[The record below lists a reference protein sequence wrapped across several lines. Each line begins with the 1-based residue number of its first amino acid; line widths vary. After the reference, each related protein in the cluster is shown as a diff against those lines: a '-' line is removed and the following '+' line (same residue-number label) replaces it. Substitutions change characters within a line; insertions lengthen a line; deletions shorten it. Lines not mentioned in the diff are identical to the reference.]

1 MKEHI
6 KFYHKGD
13 VRVTE
18 FSETRLEDVFG
29 SGKKKETDA
38 A

>member
-18 FSETRLEDVFG
+18 FSKTRLEDVWHQ
-29 SGKKKETDA
+29 KKKETDA